1 MPNPPLGPQPPS
13 SISRRQFTGLL
24 AAGAAIGASGCG
36 DSEPPQ
42 PEPAAAKPI
51 KIVDPHVHVWVNDPA
66 YPWPEENKNPPKED
80 ATAEMLLDLMAA
92 HGVSN
97 TVIVHPM
104 AYRWDCRYVGDV
116 MKKYP
121 DKFQGVC
128 RVNPE
133 ATDAADELSK
143 WTEEWGYK
151 GVRLSPS
158 ASEAGDWITNN
169 DLMDPIWDRA
179 EQLKVPMLILT
190 KTARL
195 PDVQKH
201 IEKHPDMDVVID
213 HMADCAPTDLDERQ
227 KLLTLAKF
235 PRVYCKISHT
245 WSISAEPYPHRDTW
259 DQVKAVYDAFG
270 PNRIMWGTDWPV
282 SKGKID
288 YGKTLEL
295 VRDEMDFFN
304 DEDRQWILGKTI
316 ERLWPFDET
325 A

>member
-1 MPNPPLGPQPPS
+1 MPNTPLGPQQSRPL
-13 SISRRQFTGLL
+13 SRRQFTGLL
-24 AAGAAIGASGCG
+24 AAGAAVGTTGCG
-36 DSEPPQ
+36 DAEPTE
-42 PEPAAAKPI
+42 PEPVVPKPI

-66 YPWPEENKNPPKED
+66 YPWPAENTNPPKED
-80 ATAEMLLDLMAA
+80 ATAETLLDLMAA
-92 HGVSN
+92 NGISN

-143 WTEEWGYK
+143 WTEEWGFK

-158 ASEAGDWITNN
+158 TNESGDWINNN

-213 HMADCAPTDLDERQ
+213 HMADCDPTNIEERQ
-227 KLLTLAKF
+227 KLLALAKF

-245 WSISAEPYPHRDTW
+245 WSISTEPYPYRDTW

-282 SKGKID
+282 SKPKIE
-288 YGKTLEL
+288 YRKTLTL

-304 DEDRQWILGKTI
+304 DEDLEWILGKTI
-316 ERLWPFDET
+316 ERLWPFNEP